1 MFKPF
6 SILFFI
12 ASMVWFG
19 SILITTDPQARMDRT
34 CIPVDYAKRATTAGM
49 LLVND
54 EWSQESDKLF
64 DKWLYGC
71 KFVIWRMFYEND
83 WNKSTEAEKRNAI
96 QDRQQHVND
105 ELDAELKK
113 QRLRAP
119 IDKGA
124 TAQPEPPR
132 RINKD

>member
-12 ASMVWFG
+12 ASMIWFG

-34 CIPVDYAKRATTAGM
+34 CIPVDYAKRATTAGL

-83 WNKSTEAEKRNAI
+83 WNKSSDTEKRNAI
-96 QDRQQHVND
+96 RDRQQQVSD
-105 ELDAELKK
+105 ELDAERNR
-113 QRLRAP
+113 QRSQAP
-119 IDKGA
+119 ADIGA
-124 TAQPEPPR
+124 APPQEPVR

>member
-12 ASMVWFG
+12 ASMIWFG

-34 CIPVDYAKRATTAGM
+34 CIPVDYAKRATTAGL

-71 KFVIWRMFYEND
+71 KFVIWRMFYESD
-83 WNKSTEAEKRNAI
+83 WDKSTEAEKRNAI
-96 QDRQQHVND
+96 RDRQQQVSD
-105 ELDAELKK
+105 ELDAERNR
-113 QRLRAP
+113 QRSQAPADKRADP
-119 IDKGA
+119 P
-124 TAQPEPPR
+124 QEPAR